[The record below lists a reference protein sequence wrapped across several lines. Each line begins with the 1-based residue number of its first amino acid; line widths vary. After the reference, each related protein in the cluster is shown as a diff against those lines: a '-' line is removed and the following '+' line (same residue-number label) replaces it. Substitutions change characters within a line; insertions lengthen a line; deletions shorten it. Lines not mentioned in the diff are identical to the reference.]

1 MRNVD
6 FKRCLN
12 HANPRGGFRPLAY
25 IFISFTSVTN
35 SPRTHFA
42 FFQLLPVEP
51 FFEFR
56 ASALNAHAILKLW
69 AALDIQLQS
78 KDC

>member
-1 MRNVD
+1 M
-6 FKRCLN
+6 
-12 HANPRGGFRPLAY
+12 
-25 IFISFTSVTN
+25 TN

-78 KDC
+78 KDCWQAQCLILIYFQSFGNMFSSPTDL